1 MIQREISVEDS
12 IKRILSTP
20 VGDRVM
26 RPYYGSL
33 LHNLIDAPLDSSW
46 KVKFIAYAFSAIEK
60 NEKRVKV
67 KRVEV
72 ENIEPLTVTMEYEE
86 NGVIK
91 TFTFSGMGV

>member
-46 KVKFIAYAFSAIEK
+46 KIKFIAYAFEAIEK
-60 NEKRVKV
+60 NEKRVKM

-72 ENIEPLTVTMEYEE
+72 KNIEPLSVVMEYEE

-91 TFTFSGMGV
+91 TFTFVGISV